1 MHFLSLLFTSC
12 IFLPIGYSQFNLF
25 SPDTFEPDPSV
36 QFAFDPTHLL
46 EQPSIGNTNSP
57 DLATDLNSDLFSNQ
71 DIELGSNFFL
81 DNDVGPNQML
91 GSDPSSFL
99 SENIFCD
106 DNGVNANDFQ
116 LFGKIRRRDSCS
128 TLLAGSAVQKD
139 ESDQETQIDLDKLVQ
154 FLQRPMPNFERSLD
168 ICPSKL
174 YGLSN
179 VPICDVPDITNFAD
193 TSSETGSTLLQN
205 IYSGVLG
212 IRSTV

>member
-1 MHFLSLLFTSC
+1 MSLLFTSY

-25 SPDTFEPDPSV
+25 FPDSSEPDPAV

-46 EQPSIGNTNSP
+46 DEPSLGNTNSP
-57 DLATDLNSDLFSNQ
+57 DLTTDLNSDLFSNQ
-71 DIELGSNFFL
+71 DTELGSNFFL

-91 GSDPSSFL
+91 ESDPSSFL
-99 SENIFCD
+99 SDNIFCD
-106 DNGVNANDFQ
+106 DNGIDANNFQ

-128 TLLAGSAVQKD
+128 TLLAGSAIQQGG
-139 ESDQETQIDLDKLVQ
+139 SDQDTQIDLDKLVQ

-179 VPICDVPDITNFAD
+179 IPICDVPDITNFAD
-193 TSSETGSTLLQN
+193 GPSETGSTLLQN

-212 IRSTV
+212 IRFIF